1 MSKPTKAET
10 AESIATLRKL
20 LKPGTTVYTT
30 VRHVSSSGM
39 SRRISI
45 FVARKGEIVPIT
57 WDVARALGYS
67 VKGRAGYVQ
76 DVGLTVGGCG
86 MDMCFH
92 IVNSLSYVLH
102 GHTTVGPD
110 ASKASAMG
118 SPFRARPG
126 NYRAGYSLT
135 KRDL

>member
-1 MSKPTKAET
+1 MPKPTKTET

-30 VRHVSSSGM
+30 VRHVSASGM
-39 SRRISI
+39 SRRISL
-45 FVARKGEIVPIT
+45 FVAVKGTIQPIT
-57 WDVARALGYS
+57 WDVARALGES

-92 IVNSLSYVLH
+92 VVNSLSYILH
-102 GHTTVGPD
+102 GY
-110 ASKASAMG
+110 ASKGDGVQASKDG
-118 SPFRARPG
+118 RPFKARPG
-126 NYRAGYSLT
+126 HFRAGYSLT